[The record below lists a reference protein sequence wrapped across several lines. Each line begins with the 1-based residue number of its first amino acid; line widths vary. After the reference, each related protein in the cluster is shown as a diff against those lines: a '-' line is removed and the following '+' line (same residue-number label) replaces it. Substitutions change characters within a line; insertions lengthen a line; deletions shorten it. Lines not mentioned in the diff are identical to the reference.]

1 MAMFEEVCR
10 REITDTVA
18 CVYILSVI
26 FAPCLLYIQWN
37 GQTPGKKLLRIR
49 CVRDDGRPMN
59 LYTALAD
66 YVLKVL
72 TNMPPYGLM
81 MGVLDLFE
89 NEKCL
94 HNYLCGTRVVTC

>member
-1 MAMFEEVCR
+1 MRMPAAACCGKVCS
-10 REITDTVA
+10 TNHMS
-18 CVYILSVI
+18 C
-26 FAPCLLYIQWN
+26 
-37 GQTPGKKLLRIR
+37 G
-49 CVRDDGRPMN
+49 
-59 LYTALAD
+59 
-66 YVLKVL
+66 KVL